1 MSLEFIPFPWPI
13 AEPINLE
20 PRASLELQPAVPQ
33 RGEVGHGCIEF
44 GKFREAIREC
54 SAFLTM
60 IAADGG
66 ARSRRRCAQ
75 LERSSARCRQPSR
88 KARRFA
94 RRICRGGEPLVVFG
108 ASFVWVAVFACQ
120 MQMAL
125 YFSPQHPK
133 PKWRIDPTRGNDVL
147 SSL

>member
-1 MSLEFIPFPWPI
+1 MPLCRERMSLEFIPFPWPI

-60 IAADGG
+60 IAVDGG
-66 ARSRRRCAQ
+66 LVAGGDASNSSKVLLVIVNRLVKPTDL
-75 LERSSARCRQPSR
+75 LEGYVEVENR
-88 KARRFA
+88 
-94 RRICRGGEPLVVFG
+94 
-108 ASFVWVAVFACQ
+108 W
-120 MQMAL
+120 
-125 YFSPQHPK
+125 
-133 PKWRIDPTRGNDVL
+133 
-147 SSL
+147 